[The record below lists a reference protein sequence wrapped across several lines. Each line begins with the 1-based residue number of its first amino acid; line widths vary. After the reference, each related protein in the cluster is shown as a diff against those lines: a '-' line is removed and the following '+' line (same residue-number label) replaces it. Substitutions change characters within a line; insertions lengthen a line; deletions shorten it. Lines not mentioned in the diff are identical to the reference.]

1 MYNNNRVFNTRY
13 YSTYGHY
20 DSPTKFKCPFTTGPG
35 QDIIKPVII
44 DGMENGA
51 FQTTQIVNP
60 NTLSNAYP
68 MSCLDST
75 YLIPLVPNQ
84 PLGNPFPNM

>member
-13 YSTYGHY
+13 YSTYGDY
-20 DSPTKFKCPFTTGPG
+20 DSNGVVKCPFTTGPG
-35 QDIIKPVII
+35 QTIIKPFLIQ
-44 DGMENGA
+44 DEKNGA
-51 FQTTQIVNP
+51 FQGSQLLNR

-68 MSCLDST
+68 MGCLEGT

-84 PLGNPFPNM
+84 PEEKHSSS